1 LGKAEEL
8 ETTLFVQPVKQAFSC
23 SASGGFRV
31 RQAVAPEG
39 WRTRRARRT
48 ACRSRRCA
56 PTSGN
61 RRKAIDR
68 AGGFRGRAQALFEA
82 TSRTLRTSREI
93 KPRHFFKPHQ
103 QQPKQSKVMNSLE
116 NMVSRYRKLQ
126 ETIEELSDCLKPI
139 KCEAKQLEDEIFAA
153 LSRDKSLYNVGV
165 YKKFAEGIIGRNL
178 VRVDFGAKVQRIKGR
193 DDDQTWLAALKN
205 DRYFKRYVKSVYALD
220 KAQIQIDMAN
230 NETNNAELNSM
241 GVKLET
247 SYGVKVSRVRK
258 DAEIAALID
267 EARTLAEA
275 EERED

>member
-1 LGKAEEL
+1 
-8 ETTLFVQPVKQAFSC
+8 
-23 SASGGFRV
+23 
-31 RQAVAPEG
+31 
-39 WRTRRARRT
+39 
-48 ACRSRRCA
+48 
-56 PTSGN
+56 
-61 RRKAIDR
+61 
-68 AGGFRGRAQALFEA
+68 
-82 TSRTLRTSREI
+82 
-93 KPRHFFKPHQ
+93 
-103 QQPKQSKVMNSLE
+103 MNSLE
-116 NMVSRYRKLQ
+116 IMVSRYRKLQ

-139 KCEAKQLEDEIFAA
+139 KAEAKQLEDEIFAA

-165 YKKFAEGIIGRNL
+165 YQRFAEGIIGRNL

-275 EERED
+275 AERED

>member
-1 LGKAEEL
+1 
-8 ETTLFVQPVKQAFSC
+8 
-23 SASGGFRV
+23 
-31 RQAVAPEG
+31 
-39 WRTRRARRT
+39 
-48 ACRSRRCA
+48 
-56 PTSGN
+56 
-61 RRKAIDR
+61 
-68 AGGFRGRAQALFEA
+68 
-82 TSRTLRTSREI
+82 
-93 KPRHFFKPHQ
+93 
-103 QQPKQSKVMNSLE
+103 MNSLE
-116 NMVSRYRKLQ
+116 IMVSRYRKLQ

-139 KCEAKQLEDEIFAA
+139 KAEAKRLEDEIFAA

-165 YKKFAEGIIGRNL
+165 YKRCAEGIIGRNL

-193 DDDQTWLAALKN
+193 DDDQTWLATLKN
-205 DRYFKRYVKSVYALD
+205 DSYFKRYVKSVYALD

-267 EARTLAEA
+267 EARELAEA

>member
-1 LGKAEEL
+1 
-8 ETTLFVQPVKQAFSC
+8 
-23 SASGGFRV
+23 
-31 RQAVAPEG
+31 
-39 WRTRRARRT
+39 
-48 ACRSRRCA
+48 
-56 PTSGN
+56 
-61 RRKAIDR
+61 
-68 AGGFRGRAQALFEA
+68 
-82 TSRTLRTSREI
+82 
-93 KPRHFFKPHQ
+93 
-103 QQPKQSKVMNSLE
+103 MNSLE

-139 KCEAKQLEDEIFAA
+139 KAEAKQLEDEIFAA
-153 LSRDKSLYNVGV
+153 LSRDKSLYNVGI

-205 DRYFKRYVKSVYALD
+205 DRYFKRYVKSVNALD

-267 EARTLAEA
+267 EARELAEA